1 MGQRPQDFAKLA
13 PLVQFMTLT
22 VVEHIHH
29 ILVGHSD
36 RAPLI
41 VTGREKLNHLPP
53 TVLIVGDKKMLSL
66 QIHYIENTL

>member
-1 MGQRPQDFAKLA
+1 
-13 PLVQFMTLT
+13 MTLA

-29 ILVGHSD
+29 ILVGHSN

-66 QIHYIENTL
+66 QVHHIENTL